1 MHRMKALPVA
11 RLSSIVSSITSV
23 VRDGF
28 GLKSVWIGGGSA
40 PALLDHL
47 FGGNAL
53 RMRDIDLVMVA
64 DRPVDETLARQ
75 IGEAANSPDLQFLP
89 RYVYPRQRSRC
100 GEELWLAGWGVLWS
114 SHGVEVDL
122 SIFHDHT
129 ALELNGLLNI
139 DRIRIPL
146 PAGMTLN
153 DIAATMLSS
162 GSAQRSIAHGFAEDP
177 CGGYPSWVHRAP
189 AIVAWNSIHASPI
202 ECAIRIVRSC
212 VNKLHLFHLRAE
224 LADPLRAAIANGR
237 QRGDR
242 FVRVRNLLKLF
253 HDDRAGIELEMMH
266 SLGAFE
272 GWLPELAEL
281 IEHVGDGGLAAL
293 FAESDRVGKQDAD
306 HHAVFAEAGEQGGD
320 EMSALRLEAMLL
332 SMPAASRDRL
342 LDEVAIA
349 EPTFAALVRK
359 QMPRAERRRVKRPTK
374 ATRIPSAAARI
385 HALGAVNAPVDLTT

>member
-1 MHRMKALPVA
+1 MKALPVA
-11 RLSSIVSSITSV
+11 RLSSVVSAVTSV
-23 VRDGF
+23 VRDRF
-28 GLKSVWIGGGSA
+28 GLNRVWIGGGSA
-40 PALLDHL
+40 PAILDHL

-53 RMRDIDLVMVA
+53 RMRDLDLVMVA

-75 IGEAANSPDLQFLP
+75 IGEAVDSPEIKFLP

-100 GEELWLAGWGVLWS
+100 GEELWLAGWGVLWTAY
-114 SHGVEVDL
+114 GIEVDL

-129 ALELNGLLNI
+129 ALELNGLMNI

-146 PAGMTLN
+146 PATMTLN
-153 DIAATMLSS
+153 DIAATMLST
-162 GSAQRSIAHGFAEDP
+162 GSAQRTIAHGFAEDP

-189 AIVAWNSIHASPI
+189 AIVAWNDIHASPI
-202 ECAIRIVRSC
+202 QCAIRIVRSC
-212 VNKLHLFHLRAE
+212 VNKLSLFHLRAD

-237 QRGDR
+237 ERGDR

-266 SLGAFE
+266 SLGAFDE
-272 GWLPELAEL
+272 WLPDLAEL
-281 IEHVGDGGLAAL
+281 IARIGDGGLATLFLESDRAGKQDIDHHAL
-293 FAESDRVGKQDAD
+293 FAQ
-306 HHAVFAEAGEQGGD
+306 AGEQGGD
-320 EMSALRLEAMLL
+320 EMSALRLEAILL
-332 SMPAASRDRL
+332 SMPPASRERI

-359 QMPRAERRRVKRPTK
+359 QMPRVERRRGKRPPTK
-374 ATRIPSAAARI
+374 TRVPSAAARI

>member
-1 MHRMKALPVA
+1 MKALPVA
-11 RLSSIVSSITSV
+11 RLSSIVSSITTV
-23 VRDGF
+23 VRERF
-28 GLKSVWIGGGSA
+28 GANRVWIGGGSA

-53 RMRDIDLVMVA
+53 RMRDLDLVMVA

-75 IGEAANSPDLQFLP
+75 IGEAADSPDLKFLP

-100 GEELWLAGWGVLWS
+100 GEEPWLAGWGVLWS
-114 SHGVEVDL
+114 AHGIEVDL

-146 PAGMTLN
+146 PAHMTLN
-153 DIAATMLSS
+153 DIAATMLST
-162 GSAQRSIAHGFAEDP
+162 GGAQRTIAHGFAEDP

-189 AIVAWNSIHASPI
+189 AIVAWNDIHAWPV

-212 VNKLHLFHLRAE
+212 VNKLHIFHLRAE
-224 LADPLRAAIANGR
+224 LADPLRSAIATGR
-237 QRGDR
+237 HRGDR

-266 SLGAFE
+266 SLGAFDE
-272 GWLPELAEL
+272 WLPDIADLVERL
-281 IEHVGDGGLAAL
+281 GDGGLATL
-293 FAESDRVGKQDAD
+293 FAESDRAGKQDID
-306 HHAVFAEAGEQGGD
+306 HHAIFAQAGEQGGD
-320 EMSALRLEAMLL
+320 EISALRLEAMLL
-332 SMPAASRDRL
+332 SMPPASRGRV

-349 EPTFAALVRK
+349 EPTFAELVRK
-359 QMPRAERRRVKRPTK
+359 QMPRVEKRRGKRPATK
-374 ATRIPSAAARI
+374 TRIPSAAARI

>member
-1 MHRMKALPVA
+1 MHRMTALPVA
-11 RLSSIVSSITSV
+11 RLSSTVSAMTNV
-23 VRDGF
+23 LRDRF
-28 GLKSVWIGGGSA
+28 GLSRVWVGGGSA

-53 RMRDIDLVMVA
+53 RMRDFDLVMVA

-75 IGEAANSPDLQFLP
+75 IGEAVDSPDLRFLP
-89 RYVYPRQRSRC
+89 RYVYPRNRSRC

-114 SHGVEVDL
+114 AHGLEVDL

-129 ALELNGLLNI
+129 ALELNGLMNI

-153 DIAATMLSS
+153 DIAATMLST
-162 GSAQRSIAHGFAEDP
+162 GSAQRTIAHGFAEDP
-177 CGGYPSWVHRAP
+177 CGGYPSWVHRSP
-189 AIVAWNSIHASPI
+189 AIVAWNDIHASPI
-202 ECAIRIVRSC
+202 QCAIRIVRSC
-212 VNKLHLFHLRAE
+212 VNKLHIFHLRAD
-224 LADPLRAAIANGR
+224 LADPLCAAIANGR
-237 QRGDR
+237 ERGDR

-272 GWLPELAEL
+272 GWLPDLAEI
-281 IEHVGDGGLAAL
+281 IERLGDGGLATL
-293 FAESDRVGKQDAD
+293 FAESDRAGKQDID
-306 HHAVFAEAGEQGGD
+306 HHAIFAQAGEQGGD

-332 SMPAASRDRL
+332 NMPPASRDRV

-359 QMPRAERRRVKRPTK
+359 QMPRVERRRGKRPAPK
-374 ATRIPSAAARI
+374 TRIPSAAARI
-385 HALGAVNAPVDLTT
+385 HALATVNAPVDLTT

>member
-11 RLSSIVSSITSV
+11 RLSSMVSSITNV
-23 VRDGF
+23 LRDRFGF
-28 GLKSVWIGGGSA
+28 QRLWVGGGSA

-53 RMRDIDLVMVA
+53 RMRDLDLVMVA
-64 DRPVDETLARQ
+64 ERPVDETLARQ
-75 IGEAANSPDLQFLP
+75 IGEAVDSPDLKFLP
-89 RYVYPRQRSRC
+89 RYVYPRNRSRC

-114 SHGVEVDL
+114 AHGLEVDL

-146 PAGMTLN
+146 PAGITLN
-153 DIAATMLSS
+153 DIAATMLST
-162 GSAQRSIAHGFAEDP
+162 GSAQRTISHGFAEDP

-189 AIVAWNSIHASPI
+189 AIVAWNDIHASPI
-202 ECAIRIVRSC
+202 QCAIRIVRSC
-212 VNKLHLFHLRAE
+212 VNKLSIFHLRAE
-224 LADPLRAAIANGR
+224 LAEPLRAAIANGR
-237 QRGDR
+237 ERGDR

-272 GWLPELAEL
+272 GWLPDIADL
-281 IEHVGDGGLAAL
+281 IERLGAGGLALL
-293 FAESDRVGKQDAD
+293 FAESDRAGKQDID
-306 HHAVFAEAGEQGGD
+306 HHALFAQAGEQGGD
-320 EMSALRLEAMLL
+320 ETSALHLEAMLL
-332 SMPAASRDRL
+332 NMPPASRDRV

-349 EPTFAALVRK
+349 EPTFAELVRK
-359 QMPRAERRRVKRPTK
+359 QMPRVERRRGKRLAPK
-374 ATRIPSAAARI
+374 ARIPSAAARI
-385 HALGAVNAPVDLTT
+385 HALAAVNAPVDLTT